1 MHDLP
6 NETSEGRGSSA
17 PVDFHT
23 AEYTSSKS
31 EYDDPIDSEAIY
43 TDLPPPANDTC
54 DTAGS
59 VRDDD
64 ADHDA
69 FVHAAVEEARASPV
83 KRSTGGFADEDDL
96 FDL

>member
-1 MHDLP
+1 LHDFP
-6 NETSEGRGSSA
+6 NDTSEGRGSST

-23 AEYTSSKS
+23 AEH
-31 EYDDPIDSEAIY
+31 DDPIDSEAVFAN
-43 TDLPPPANDTC
+43 PPPPVNDTC

-69 FVHAAVEEARASPV
+69 FINAAVEEVRAPPV
-83 KRSTGGFADEDDL
+83 KRSTSGFADEDDL

>member
-1 MHDLP
+1 MIYQTTLP
-6 NETSEGRGSSA
+6 REEV
-17 PVDFHT
+17 PQPLFDFHT
-23 AEYTSSKS
+23 AEYTNSKS
-31 EYDDPIDSEAIY
+31 EHDDPIDSEAIY

-69 FVHAAVEEARASPV
+69 FVNAAVEEARASPA